1 MNVFVGQNY
10 IKNKDFKKAL
20 IFFSNLEKSDKKNSS
35 IFFYLGLVYFELNKF
50 DKSIFY
56 YKKYLNKEPQSE
68 AGLLNLAIVKQAIG
82 DFKLAK
88 DLFIKIIKINKF
100 NVRAYYGLYMLDV
113 NFLKEDLFINLFE
126 ISKSEKL
133 NLYQKGI
140 IDFLFSKQAK
150 INNENKKEIEYLQS
164 SHKNIFDSNQSYNL
178 SAQFYY
184 NKIISKFYNKINI
197 IKKEDELENELVSP
211 IFIIGLPRSGS
222 TLIESILTSSEENL
236 VSFGECHVFN
246 MSIIKQIAPKIY
258 SEKFDNQKFEFIV
271 NYKDLKNNISEKYS
285 QFSEIKNQKFIDKS
299 LENIFNIEF
308 IKNIYPE
315 AKFIHT
321 FRNPLDSVISIYQ
334 SMLPDLSWTHTIE
347 DIIIYM
353 DNYYKVLKYYKS
365 KYPDVIM
372 DINLEEFTE
381 NSENLTKKIFNFCEL
396 TWNKNILNFYKRK
409 NLYSKTLSF
418 NQIRSKVLKYNSKK
432 YQPYFSLINK
442 YKDKYEWLNIN

>member
-1 MNVFVGQNY
+1 
-10 IKNKDFKKAL
+10 
-20 IFFSNLEKSDKKNSS
+20 
-35 IFFYLGLVYFELNKF
+35 
-50 DKSIFY
+50 
-56 YKKYLNKEPQSE
+56 
-68 AGLLNLAIVKQAIG
+68 
-82 DFKLAK
+82 
-88 DLFIKIIKINKF
+88 
-100 NVRAYYGLYMLDV
+100 MLDV

-197 IKKEDELENELVSP
+197 IKKEHELEKDLLTP

-334 SMLPDLSWTHTIE
+334 SMLPDLSWTHTIG

-353 DNYYKVLKYYKS
+353 DNYYKVLKYFKS